1 MDWEDVKTFAEV
13 ARDGTVRSAAKALGV
28 HHSTISRRVERLE
41 KALSVRLFDR
51 RPEGYALTEAGE
63 HLVGAANDVEDIF
76 TAAQRKIA
84 GTDDAPCGKV
94 RITMAEPIAVHS
106 FAPALPE
113 FFQQYPELDL
123 EIRVSYELLN
133 LSRGDAEI
141 AVRMD
146 NNPPESLVGK
156 RLFPYYETA
165 FASPEYL
172 ARLRDPSSGAEA
184 RWLGWGEGDAAY
196 RERIQHTE
204 FANAPIWG
212 TYANMSLQIAAAKAG
227 LGLALLPCFVSWL
240 HPDLTSATK
249 QKPQP
254 ARDIWL
260 LTHPDLRRVARV
272 RAVMDFAEKVLRGS
286 KEYFVSIRS
295 ETDPVRPTAW
305 TGLIGAEPAGQSP
318 R

>member
-41 KALSVRLFDR
+41 KALAVRLFDR

-63 HLVGAANDVEDIF
+63 QLVGAAGEVEEVLS
-76 TAAQRKIA
+76 TAQRRIA
-84 GTDDAPCGKV
+84 GADNAPCGKV
-94 RITMAEPIAVHS
+94 RITMAEPLAVHC
-106 FAPALPE
+106 FAPRLPE
-113 FFQQYPELDL
+113 FFEQHPGLDL
-123 EIRVSYELLN
+123 EISVSYELLD

-172 ARLRDPSSGAEA
+172 AKLRDPSSGVEP
-184 RWLGWGEGDAAY
+184 RWLGWGEDDAVY
-196 RERIQHTE
+196 RDRVKNTE

-212 TYANMSLQIAAAKAG
+212 AFGNLSMQIAAAKAG
-227 LGLALLPCFVSWL
+227 LGLTMLPCFVDWVEPKL
-240 HPDLTSATK
+240 QHATT
-249 QKPQP
+249 QKPVP
-254 ARDIWL
+254 ARDIWI
-260 LTHPDLRRVARV
+260 LTHPDLRKVARV
-272 RAVMDFAEKVLRGS
+272 RAVLDFAEKVLREN
-286 KEYFVSIRS
+286 KHYFVGTRS
-295 ETDPVRPTAW
+295 ERA
-305 TGLIGAEPAGQSP
+305 QP
-318 R
+318 RSAQKESV

>member
-41 KALSVRLFDR
+41 TALSVRLFDR

-63 HLVGAANDVEDIF
+63 QLVGAANEVEEVF
-76 TAAQRKIA
+76 AVAQRRIVGA
-84 GTDDAPCGKV
+84 DNAPCGKV
-94 RITMAEPIAVHS
+94 RITMAEPIAVHC
-106 FAPALPE
+106 FAPHLPE
-113 FFQQYPELDL
+113 FFEQYPDLDL
-123 EIRVSYELLN
+123 EIRVTYELLD

-156 RLFPYYETA
+156 RLFPYFETA
-165 FASPEYL
+165 YASPEYL
-172 ARLRDPSSGAEA
+172 AKLRDPSSGAEP
-184 RWLGWGEGDAAY
+184 RWLGWDEDDAVY
-196 RERIQHTE
+196 RDRIKHTE

-212 TYANMSLQIAAAKAG
+212 TYANMSLQVAAAKAG
-227 LGLALLPCFVSWL
+227 LGLALLPCFVSWVQ
-240 HPDLTSATK
+240 PDLQPATK

-272 RAVMDFAEKVLRGS
+272 RAVMDFAEKVLRRS
-286 KEYFVSIRS
+286 KAQFVSAKPDS
-295 ETDPVRPTAW
+295 
-305 TGLIGAEPAGQSP
+305 
-318 R
+318 

>member
-165 FASPEYL
+165 FASPNTSPGCAIL
-172 ARLRDPSSGAEA
+172 PP
-184 RWLGWGEGDAAY
+184 
-196 RERIQHTE
+196 
-204 FANAPIWG
+204 APKRAG
-212 TYANMSLQIAAAKAG
+212 SVGAKATPPIASG
-227 LGLALLPCFVSWL
+227 SSTLSLRTRRSGEPTPTCRCRSPRRRRGLALRFCRAS
-240 HPDLTSATK
+240 SAGCIQT
-249 QKPQP
+249 
-254 ARDIWL
+254 
-260 LTHPDLRRVARV
+260 
-272 RAVMDFAEKVLRGS
+272 
-286 KEYFVSIRS
+286 
-295 ETDPVRPTAW
+295 
-305 TGLIGAEPAGQSP
+305 
-318 R
+318 